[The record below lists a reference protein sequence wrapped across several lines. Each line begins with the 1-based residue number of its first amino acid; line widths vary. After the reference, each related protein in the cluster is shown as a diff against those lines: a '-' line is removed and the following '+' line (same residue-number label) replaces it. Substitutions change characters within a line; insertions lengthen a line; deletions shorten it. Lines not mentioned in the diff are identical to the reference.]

1 MSNALRGHL
10 ALASVALIYGSNYI
24 IAKSVMP
31 EPIGAN
37 SFITLRV
44 AGACLL
50 FWLIV
55 GKRAV
60 IPNKE
65 DRWRFLLCALTG
77 VATNQLFFFNGLALT
92 SPINASIIMT
102 SNPILV
108 MLISAVLLKQ
118 RITWMKVLGVAI
130 GAIGAIA
137 LLWISTHD
145 ATKQSSVTG
154 DIYIL
159 INSLS
164 FAFYLVLVK
173 PLMSKYHPFVV
184 TAWIFTIGI
193 FMVLPFG
200 GLGITAVE
208 WSTLTAWQWFCVG
221 FVIVFTTFLSYLLN
235 NIGIHY
241 TSSTITSS
249 YIYLQPIL
257 AGVFAF
263 LFSGILE
270 KNFASDIT
278 LSKVLCA
285 LLVFAGVF
293 LVSRSESKTR
303 ALK

>member
-1 MSNALRGHL
+1 MNNTLRGHL
-10 ALASVALIYGSNYI
+10 ALASVALIYGANYI

-50 FWLIV
+50 FWLVV
-55 GKRAV
+55 GKKAV
-60 IPNKE
+60 LPKKE
-65 DRWRFLLCALTG
+65 DRWRFILCALTG

-118 RITWMKVLGVAI
+118 RITWMKVLGVVI
-130 GAIGAIA
+130 GAIGAIT

-145 ATKQSSVTG
+145 VTKQSSVTG

-184 TAWIFTIGI
+184 TAWIFTIGV

-208 WSTLTAWQWFCVG
+208 WSVLTAWQWFCVG

-263 LFSGILE
+263 LFSGITE

-278 LSKVLCA
+278 LIKVLCA

-293 LVSRSESKTR
+293 LVSKGEAKIT
-303 ALK
+303 

>member
-10 ALASVALIYGSNYI
+10 ALLSVALIYGANYI

-65 DRWRFLLCALTG
+65 DRWRFVLCALTG

-102 SNPILV
+102 SNPIMV

-118 RITWMKVLGVAI
+118 RITWMKSLGVVI
-130 GAIGAIA
+130 GAVGAIT

-145 ATKQSSVTG
+145 TSKQSSLTG

-164 FAFYLVLVK
+164 FAFFLVLVK

-184 TAWIFTIGI
+184 TAWIFTIGVI
-193 FMVLPFG
+193 MVLPFG
-200 GLGITAVE
+200 GLGIAAVE
-208 WSTLTAWQWFCVG
+208 WHTLTAWQWFCVG
-221 FVIVFTTFLSYLLN
+221 FVIVFTTFFSYLFN
-235 NIGIHY
+235 SIGLHY
-241 TSSTITSS
+241 TSSTVASS

-263 LFSGILE
+263 LFSGMLE
-270 KNFASDIT
+270 KNFAADIT
-278 LSKVLCA
+278 MSKVLCT
-285 LLVFAGVF
+285 LLIFTGVF
-293 LVSRSESKTR
+293 LVSRAEAKATVM
-303 ALK
+303 K